1 MNQLKHKTTALIISA
16 ILAGTAWAA
25 QASEVTIAYQA
36 TIEPSKVPQAD
47 KAYEQ
52 ATGENIA
59 WRKFESGASVIT
71 AIASGDVQIGYLGS
85 SPLSAA
91 ASRGLPVTTFLIA
104 AKLGAAEALVT
115 RNGAG
120 ISKPEDLKGKK
131 VAVPFV
137 STTHYSLLSA
147 LKHWN
152 IDPKQVQII
161 NLQPSEI
168 PAAWQRGD
176 IDATYV
182 WDPALAKAKA
192 SGTVLVDSAQ
202 VGAWGSPTFDAWIVR
217 TDFAKEHPEF
227 VKKFTQVT
235 LKAYADYNADPKAW
249 QADAKNLEKITRI
262 TGATAAEIPASLQG
276 SIFPN
281 AKEQVELL
289 GAPTVKAITDTSAFL
304 KSQGKVDAVQA
315 DYAPY
320 SSVEYAKAAL

>member
-1 MNQLKHKTTALIISA
+1 MKNIKNRTTALMISA
-16 ILAGTAWAA
+16 ILAGTSWAA
-25 QASEVTIAYQA
+25 QASDVTIAYQA

-47 KAYEQ
+47 KAYEK
-52 ATGENIA
+52 ATGETIA

-91 ASRGLPVTTFLIA
+91 ASRGLPVTTILIA
-104 AKLGAAEALVT
+104 AQLGAAEALVT

-120 ISKPEDLKGKK
+120 ITKPEDLKGKK

-147 LKHWN
+147 LKYWN

-161 NLQPSEI
+161 NLQPTEI
-168 PAAWQRGD
+168 SAAWQRGD

-182 WDPALAKAKA
+182 WDPVLAKAKA
-192 SGTVLVDSAQ
+192 SGQVLVDSAQ

-217 TDFAKEHPEF
+217 TDFAKAHPDF
-227 VKKFTQVT
+227 VKKFAQVT
-235 LKAYADYNADPKAW
+235 LQAYADYNADPKAW
-249 QADAKNLEKITRI
+249 QSDAKNIEKIIRI
-262 TGATAAEIPASLQG
+262 TGATGPEIPASLQG
-276 SIFPN
+276 SHFPN

-289 GAPTVKAITDTSAFL
+289 GAPTIKAITDTSTFL
-304 KSQGKVDAVQA
+304 KSQGKVDAIQK
-315 DYAPY
+315 DYSPY
-320 SSVEYAKAAL
+320 TTAEYAKAAL